1 MRLWGKGTIPRSRG
15 RARAGRPRGGGNKKH
30 GQYGSIGPSGGL
42 DRGYAMSRPAALGD
56 RANIGVRM
64 AYVDETGLRVGMY
77 ASAWQPNSLHLLEI
91 KLMPGW
97 IAPVGVPAA
106 ILLLIGLGV
115 WVGGVIERIKNI
127 RETADA
133 DRKTFKETADADRKA
148 FKETADADRE
158 TFQKA
163 ITEDR
168 KRFRTILD
176 DIKKIF
182 HRLGQVETTFQS
194 PLRLTDYGREL
205 LAGIGGEPWATRLAT
220 TLRRKVEGMEAY
232 EIHEFCFEYVA
243 NDLDPS
249 DDEQV
254 AMRRTAY
261 EKGAEMEQIQRVL
274 AIELRDR
281 LLTMTNQE
289 AVE

>member
-1 MRLWGKGTIPRSRG
+1 
-15 RARAGRPRGGGNKKH
+15 
-30 GQYGSIGPSGGL
+30 
-42 DRGYAMSRPAALGD
+42 
-56 RANIGVRM
+56 
-64 AYVDETGLRVGMY
+64 
-77 ASAWQPNSLHLLEI
+77 
-91 KLMPGW
+91 MPGW

-127 RETADA
+127 KETADA
-133 DRKTFKETADADRKA
+133 DRKT

-176 DIKKIF
+176 EIRGDIKKIF
-182 HRLGQVETTFQS
+182 HRLGQAETTFQS

-205 LAGIGGEPWATRLAT
+205 LAGIGGEPWAARLAT

-281 LLTMTNQE
+281 LLTMTNHE